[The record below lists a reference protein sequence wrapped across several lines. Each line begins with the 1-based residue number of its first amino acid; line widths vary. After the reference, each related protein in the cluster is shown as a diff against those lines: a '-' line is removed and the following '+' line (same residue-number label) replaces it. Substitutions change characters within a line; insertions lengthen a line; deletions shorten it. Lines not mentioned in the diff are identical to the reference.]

1 MIAAISDV
9 TATAQRLRLLDR
21 AALFPD
27 PLLEAARTVAS
38 AATLATLAAT
48 AAAFAAATAA
58 FAPVQAFKPP
68 APEPLPVGPFGP
80 FSSSLLGK

>member
-1 MIAAISDV
+1 MAPVPPTISAD
-9 TATAQRLRLLDR
+9 
-21 AALFPD
+21 
-27 PLLEAARTVAS
+27 
-38 AATLATLAAT
+38 
-48 AAAFAAATAA
+48 AAFAAATAA